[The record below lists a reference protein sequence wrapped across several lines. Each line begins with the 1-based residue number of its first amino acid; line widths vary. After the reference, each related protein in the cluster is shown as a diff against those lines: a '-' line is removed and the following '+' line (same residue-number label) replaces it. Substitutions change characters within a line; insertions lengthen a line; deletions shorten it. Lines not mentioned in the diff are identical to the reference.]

1 MSEQIIKF
9 PIETE
14 NLEVVGNYLEGNSF
28 GYGFPK
34 KKGEE
39 ECVCFI
45 DGEKRIFAILDEGR
59 KEVKLAPY
67 ASLKIIKGV
76 EKLAS

>member
-1 MSEQIIKF
+1 MSEQIIKY
-9 PIETE
+9 PIETD
-14 NLEVVGNYLEGNSF
+14 NLKEVGNYLEKSSS

-39 ECVCFI
+39 EGVCFI
-45 DGEKRIFAILDEGR
+45 DEEKRIFAILDEEK

-67 ASLKIIKGV
+67 VSLKIIKGV

>member
-1 MSEQIIKF
+1 MTEQIIKYF
-9 PIETE
+9 IETK
-14 NLEVVGNYLEGNSF
+14 NLEGVGNYLEENSS

-45 DGEKRIFAILDEGR
+45 DGEKRIFAILDEGK

-67 ASLKIIKGV
+67 VGLKIIKGV